1 MKRKVVFVGG
11 PACGRT
17 AKWREED
24 LAEYIVLEL
33 DGKRYHYK
41 HKLLPVTEG
50 SLRIQHRFMF
60 LGYNPTLPDWLHKEM
75 AQRKEEGQ
83 EHGE

>member
-11 PACGRT
+11 PICGR
-17 AKWREED
+17 ASKWSEED
-24 LAEYIVLEL
+24 LAEYIALEIN
-33 DGKRYHYK
+33 GKRYHYR
-41 HKLLPVTEG
+41 HKLVPVTEG

-60 LGYNPTLPDWLHKEM
+60 LGYRPKLPDWLKKEI
-75 AQRKEEGQ
+75 ARREEEGQ